1 MASVTFESDPRKLT
15 IPPLF
20 PHKKTSQTA
29 HQRQLSGFT
38 ADYKLKCIEP
48 GGVCAL
54 WGGGCCQRPEH
65 STVTWASSWL
75 SFTLHSLMRP
85 DSWSCGR
92 SAGWMLRG

>member
-38 ADYKLKCIEP
+38 ADYKLKCIKP

-54 WGGGCCQRPEH
+54 RGGGGAAVRGQ
-65 STVTWASSWL
+65 STAPSPGL
-75 SFTLHSLMRP
+75 AAGYLLHFTR
-85 DSWSCGR
+85 
-92 SAGWMLRG
+92 